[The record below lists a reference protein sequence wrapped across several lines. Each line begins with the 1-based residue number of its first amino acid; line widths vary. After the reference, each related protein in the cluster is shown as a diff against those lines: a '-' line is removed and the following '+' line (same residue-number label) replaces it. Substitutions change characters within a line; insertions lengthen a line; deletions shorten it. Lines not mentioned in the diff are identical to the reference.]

1 MAQVLGSSG
10 HWSPLHFWPATRLWK
25 LPSLWKNRT
34 RFSHR
39 DLERL
44 RRPTVPTARTT
55 DLTFS
60 PNWRIRNPETQD
72 LRYSRQVT
80 EVVVCDPRRN
90 KLLQDGTKG
99 DRVDARKL
107 AELLR
112 GGMLRSV
119 YHGHEKTRRL
129 KQLVRAYE
137 TFCVDTNRAMV
148 RIKALYRGRGIR
160 TPGSSVYQGTQR
172 TGWLEQLTETGTRQ
186 RAAWLYAQLDQV
198 GSFGGRRKR
207 P

>member
-1 MAQVLGSSG
+1 MKRDQYMGLDVHQATTVVAVIDAEGKRVLETVVATEGGAIGRLIESMSG
-10 HWSPLHFWPATRLWK
+10 PLHVT
-25 LPSLWKNRT
+25 
-34 RFSHR
+34 
-39 DLERL
+39 LEECGQAAW
-44 RRPTVPTARTT
+44 VH
-55 DLTFS
+55 DV
-60 PNWRIRNPETQD
+60 IR
-72 LRYSRQVT
+72 RQVT

-90 KLLQDGTKG
+90 KLLQDGSKG

-119 YHGHEKTRRL
+119 YHGHERTRKL